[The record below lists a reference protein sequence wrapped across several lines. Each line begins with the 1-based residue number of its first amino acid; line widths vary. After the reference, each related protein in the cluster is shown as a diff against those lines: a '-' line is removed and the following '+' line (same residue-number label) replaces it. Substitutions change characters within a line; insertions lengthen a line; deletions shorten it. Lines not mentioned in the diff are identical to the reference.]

1 MRSFLVFA
9 FTFLSLIYLVAAH
22 TIKLPAHVKECFFE
36 DLHHDDKIT
45 ITFQVG
51 DGGHL
56 DVDFWV
62 IILEF

>member
-1 MRSFLVFA
+1 MRLLLAIVVLFGLLASTL
-9 FTFLSLIYLVAAH
+9 AH
-22 TIKLPAHVKECFFE
+22 SILLLPHEQLCFYE
-36 DLHHDDKIT
+36 ELKRDDKLS

-62 IILEF
+62 SERS